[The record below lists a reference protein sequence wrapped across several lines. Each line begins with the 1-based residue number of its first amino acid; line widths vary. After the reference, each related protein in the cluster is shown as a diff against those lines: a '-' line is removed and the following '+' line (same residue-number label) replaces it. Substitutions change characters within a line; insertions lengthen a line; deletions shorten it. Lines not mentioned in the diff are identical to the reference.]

1 MYLCISAKLYE
12 LACFFIEVQR
22 LNFWN
27 VIIIT
32 VFSRL
37 STLLYILYYN
47 ITHYEFIACR
57 LDVLCFT
64 FFIFNKS
71 PWWFPSLIQAVL
83 YLDIGRSRAALKLF
97 TFLYMALFLQDIN
110 GFALIEDALTFYFMS
125 AIKEVNN
132 FTLIEKLHFLIGCN
146 DEKN

>member
-1 MYLCISAKLYE
+1 MKKYVRIMLIVSQNFQKFSIFYICTYNFQKMYLCISAKLYE

-37 STLLYILYYN
+37 STPLYILYYN

-57 LDVLCFT
+57 LDVLFFSP
-64 FFIFNKS
+64 FFIFNKL
-71 PWWFPSLIQAVL
+71 PWWFASLIQAVL
-83 YLDIGRSRAALKLF
+83 YLDIGRSRALKLF
-97 TFLYMALFLQDIN
+97 KFLLW
-110 GFALIEDALTFYFMS
+110 
-125 AIKEVNN
+125 
-132 FTLIEKLHFLIGCN
+132 HFSF
-146 DEKN
+146 KT